1 MPCWELFDKQDK
13 SYKEN
18 LLPKNT
24 KHIISIEA
32 GIGLGWQKYTQNNDS
47 IISMETFGASAP
59 GNKLIDYFGFS
70 TDKIIERVKKIIRN
84 K

>member
-1 MPCWELFDKQDK
+1 
-13 SYKEN
+13 
-18 LLPKNT
+18 
-24 KHIISIEA
+24 
-32 GIGLGWQKYTQNNDS
+32 
-47 IISMETFGASAP
+47 METFGASAP